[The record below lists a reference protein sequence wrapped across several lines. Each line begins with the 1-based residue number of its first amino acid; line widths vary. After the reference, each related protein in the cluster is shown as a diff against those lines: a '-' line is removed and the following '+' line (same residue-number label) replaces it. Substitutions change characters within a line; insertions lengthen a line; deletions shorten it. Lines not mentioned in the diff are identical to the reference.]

1 VKSYYKLLAFIS
13 VLITSQISMA
23 GIKISVLKL
32 VNNENGKSLKLDGHY
47 DFDRSVFIPI
57 YEEEKQVDLS
67 NFDSYSIIVDDEIV
81 IQAGINEIIQS
92 REQD

>member
-1 VKSYYKLLAFIS
+1 
-13 VLITSQISMA
+13 
-23 GIKISVLKL
+23 
-32 VNNENGKSLKLDGHY
+32 LDGHY